1 MAIEG
6 YAWPGNI
13 RELEN
18 RIKRAVIMAN
28 GSKLTEW
35 DLQLSLPGN
44 DGVMTLKKARDKLEK
59 NLITLSLSRNNMN
72 LTRAAAELGISR
84 PTLYE
89 LMNRLGVKINQD
101 S

>member
-1 MAIEG
+1 MHGPETSG
-6 YAWPGNI
+6 SWK
-13 RELEN
+13 N

-28 GSKLTEW
+28 GSKLTEL
-35 DLQLSLPGN
+35 DLQLSPPGE

-89 LMNRLGVKINQD
+89 LMDRLGIKINQD